1 MTTTWTMA
9 RQASLLGIHMQVV
22 IGIGDPNPLVSGS
35 GCMTLRDAGIEVVFI
50 GGEEAADCYSI
61 NNDFM
66 QRMQDEAK
74 LKSGPAASKA
84 NSAEPLDSSAS
95 VAS

>member
-1 MTTTWTMA
+1 MTNWT
-9 RQASLLGIHMQVV
+9 SLLGMHMQVV

-74 LKSGPAASKA
+74 LKSGPAASKV
-84 NSAEPLDSSAS
+84 NSAEPLNPSAS
-95 VAS
+95 ANS